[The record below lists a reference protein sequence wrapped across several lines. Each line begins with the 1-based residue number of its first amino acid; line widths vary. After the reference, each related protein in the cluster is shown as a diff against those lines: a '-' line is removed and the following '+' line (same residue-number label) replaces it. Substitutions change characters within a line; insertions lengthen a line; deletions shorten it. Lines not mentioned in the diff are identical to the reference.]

1 MPVLLTGNRGLRI
14 RSQKDFWCG
23 VIFLVIGVAVMVLA
37 REYRF
42 GTAARM
48 GPGFFPTLLGGLLAA
63 LGLGIAL
70 PALLRDGEAFP
81 RLHMRPMLMLLV
93 SIVIF
98 GLLLE
103 PLGFIL
109 ASIALLLV
117 GGIADPDLKPLES
130 LGLALLITAFSVVV
144 FVLVLG
150 LPLSLWPSL

>member
-1 MPVLLTGNRGLRI
+1 LRI

-23 VIFLVIGVAVMVLA
+23 VIFLVIGVAFMVLA
-37 REYRF
+37 EDYRF

-63 LGLGIAL
+63 LGLGLAL
-70 PALLRDGEAFP
+70 PALVRDGDAFP

-93 SIVIF
+93 SIMVF

-103 PLGFIL
+103 PLGFVL
-109 ASIALLLV
+109 ASIALILI
-117 GGIADPDLKPLES
+117 GGIADPDLRPLES
-130 LGLALLITAFSVVV
+130 IGLALFLTAFSVAV

-150 LPLSLWPSL
+150 MPLSLWPNL